1 MVYIQ
6 LTTEIAA
13 PIERCFDLC
22 RSIDLHLKS
31 VDNTGEQAID
41 GVTTGLIG
49 KGEEVTWRGR
59 HFGFMITHRSRITA
73 YESPVYFQDV
83 MIRGAFRS
91 YCHEHYFEACGPNT
105 LMRDEVKLAA
115 PMGILGSSPKERSS
129 NATCA
134 PSAEAKPRN
143 QAGCR
148 KHRVEEVFELRGR
161 KQKKWRDDKRPASPR
176 GRG

>member
-91 YCHEHYFEACGPNT
+91 YCHDHYFEACGPNT
-105 LMRDEVKLAA
+105 LMRDDVKLAA
-115 PMGILGSSPKERSS
+115 PLGILGVIAERAVLERHIRTLLQRR
-129 NATCA
+129 NFAIKQA
-134 PSAEAKPRN
+134 AEST
-143 QAGCR
+143 
-148 KHRVEEVFELRGR
+148 EW
-161 KQKKWRDDKRPASPR
+161 KKYLN
-176 GRG
+176 

>member
-1 MVYIQ
+1 MPKADDGPMVYIQ

-13 PIERCFDLC
+13 PIESCFDLC

-31 VDNTGEQAID
+31 VDNTDEQAID

-49 KGEEVTWRGR
+49 KGEEVTWR
-59 HFGFMITHRSRITA
+59 SRITA
-73 YESPVYFQDV
+73 YESLVYFQDV
-83 MIRGAFRS
+83 MVRGAFRS

-134 PSAEAKPRN
+134 LFCRGETSQSSRLQKAPS
-143 QAGCR
+143 
-148 KHRVEEVFELRGR
+148 GR
-161 KQKKWRDDKRPASPR
+161 SI
-176 GRG
+176 